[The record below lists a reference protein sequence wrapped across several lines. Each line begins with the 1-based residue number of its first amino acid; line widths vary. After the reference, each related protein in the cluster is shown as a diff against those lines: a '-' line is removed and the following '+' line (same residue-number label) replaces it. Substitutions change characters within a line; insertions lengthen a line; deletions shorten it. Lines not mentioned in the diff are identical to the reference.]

1 LQTFLTSLVAITDF
15 NVSAVSLSTHGDGC
29 TKCNFKSYKGRLLV
43 AEIFT
48 LDTQAQ
54 LMITQQKSALEIEQ
68 YLVSQGQQSLWTFT
82 LFTLAVS
89 LVLPMLVINPV
100 ANTAANANPIK
111 ILGKL
116 ILLPL
121 FLHY

>member
-1 LQTFLTSLVAITDF
+1 MYLQIV
-15 NVSAVSLSTHGDGC
+15 THGDGC

-68 YLVSQGQQSLWTFT
+68 YLVSQGQQSLWHHATELLLQGDTT
-82 LFTLAVS
+82 LQELKR
-89 LVLPMLVINPV
+89 VLPPYSSSTNF
-100 ANTAANANPIK
+100 NNE
-111 ILGKL
+111 GKGEAK
-116 ILLPL
+116 
-121 FLHY
+121 